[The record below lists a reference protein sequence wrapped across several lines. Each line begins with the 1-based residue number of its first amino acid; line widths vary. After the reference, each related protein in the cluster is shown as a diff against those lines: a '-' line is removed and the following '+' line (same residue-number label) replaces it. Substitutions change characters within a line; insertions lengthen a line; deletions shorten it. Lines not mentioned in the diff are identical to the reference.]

1 MPITLSGTT
10 GITTPAIADTGTLS
24 VTGVT
29 TLTGGLNAALPVL
42 SGGTGVTTSTGT
54 GANVLGT
61 SPTITGTGSI
71 LASSIGGNVTQSNNA
86 ADFVAGS
93 TTAGTFTDTGV
104 SLSLVAGTYLITTVA
119 PLYIESQSAA
129 TSSFRF
135 AKLVLTDN
143 SNTIIAAMW
152 GGASTN
158 TGIYPIVLS
167 FALTVTSTTTYKTR
181 FTTVTNSGSPTIGG
195 FSLYTTSASLI
206 LHNIIAT
213 RLT

>member
-1 MPITLSGTT
+1 MASILVSGDTSGAITISAPLVAGSGVLTL
-10 GITTPAIADTGTLS
+10 PTGTDTLIGKA
-24 VTGVT
+24 TT
-29 TLTGGLNAALPVL
+29 DTLTNKTL
-42 SGGTGVTTSTGT
+42 
-54 GANVLGT
+54 T
-61 SPTITGTGSI
+61 SPTITGAGSI
-71 LASSIGGNVTQSNNA
+71 LASSIGGNITQSNNA

-119 PLYIESQSAA
+119 PLYMESQSGTTNA
-129 TSSFRF
+129 FRI
-135 AKLVLTDN
+135 ARLVLTDN
-143 SNTIIAAMW
+143 SNTIVGSMW

>member
-1 MPITLSGTT
+1 MASVSISGDVSGAISIAAPSAAGSGVLTL
-10 GITTPAIADTGTLS
+10 PTGTDTLIGKA
-24 VTGVT
+24 TT
-29 TLTGGLNAALPVL
+29 DTLTNKTL
-42 SGGTGVTTSTGT
+42 
-54 GANVLGT
+54 T
-61 SPTITGTGSI
+61 SPTITGAGSI
-71 LASSIGGNVTQSNNA
+71 LASSIGGNITQSNNA

-119 PLYIESQSAA
+119 PLYMESQSGTTNA
-129 TSSFRF
+129 FRI
-135 AKLVLTDN
+135 ARLVLTDN
-143 SNTIIAAMW
+143 SNTIVGSMW

>member
-1 MPITLSGTT
+1 MASIGFSGDTSGLISVTAPLVAGSGVLTL
-10 GITTPAIADTGTLS
+10 PTGTDTLIGKA
-24 VTGVT
+24 TT
-29 TLTGGLNAALPVL
+29 DTLTNKTL
-42 SGGTGVTTSTGT
+42 
-54 GANVLGT
+54 T
-61 SPTITGTGSI
+61 SPTITGAGSI
-71 LASSIGGNVTQSNNA
+71 LASSIGGNITQSNNA

-119 PLYIESQSAA
+119 PLYMESQSGTTNA
-129 TSSFRF
+129 FRI
-135 AKLVLTDN
+135 ARLVLTDN
-143 SNTIIAAMW
+143 SNTIVGSMW

>member
-1 MPITLSGTT
+1 MSSISVAGDVSGAISIAAPSAAGSGVLTL
-10 GITTPAIADTGTLS
+10 PTGTDTLIGKA
-24 VTGVT
+24 TT
-29 TLTGGLNAALPVL
+29 DTLTNKTL
-42 SGGTGVTTSTGT
+42 
-54 GANVLGT
+54 T
-61 SPTITGTGSI
+61 SPTITGAGSI
-71 LASSIGGNVTQSNNA
+71 LASSIGGNITQSNNA

-119 PLYIESQSAA
+119 PLYMESQSGTTNA
-129 TSSFRF
+129 FRI
-135 AKLVLTDN
+135 ARLVLTDN
-143 SNTIIAAMW
+143 SNTIVGSMW

-195 FSLYTTSASLI
+195 FSLYTTSAS
-206 LHNIIAT
+206 
-213 RLT
+213 

>member
-1 MPITLSGTT
+1 
-10 GITTPAIADTGTLS
+10 
-24 VTGVT
+24 
-29 TLTGGLNAALPVL
+29 
-42 SGGTGVTTSTGT
+42 
-54 GANVLGT
+54 
-61 SPTITGTGSI
+61 
-71 LASSIGGNVTQSNNA
+71 
-86 ADFVAGS
+86 
-93 TTAGTFTDTGV
+93 
-104 SLSLVAGTYLITTVA
+104 LSLVAGTYLITTVA
-119 PLYIESQSAA
+119 PLYMESQSGTTNA
-129 TSSFRF
+129 FRI
-135 AKLVLTDN
+135 ARLVLTDN
-143 SNTIIAAMW
+143 SNTIVGSMW